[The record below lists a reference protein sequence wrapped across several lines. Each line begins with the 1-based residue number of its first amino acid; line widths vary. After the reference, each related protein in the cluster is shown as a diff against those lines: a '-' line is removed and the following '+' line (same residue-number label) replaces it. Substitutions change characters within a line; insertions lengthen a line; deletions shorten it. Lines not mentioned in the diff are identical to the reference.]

1 MAEPYLGNAK
11 NTTEVIRKYDF
22 AFQKRF
28 GQNFLIDTH
37 VIDKIVSGAEITK
50 DDCVLEIGPGIG
62 TLTQYLADKARH
74 VIVVEIDKSL
84 IPVLHD
90 TLKDWNNIE
99 IINDDIMKV
108 DIKKLAEEKND
119 GRPIKVVA
127 NLPYYI
133 TTPIIMKLLENDIP
147 VSSVTVM
154 IQKEVA
160 DRMRA
165 LPGSKDYG
173 ALTLSVNY
181 YAGTS
186 IVANVPCNCF
196 IPRPKVDSTVIRLDK
211 LEEPKVKVKDRKL
224 MFELIRA
231 SFNQRRKTF
240 ANGVKNAGNLD
251 FKRDEIEEALLKCGL
266 PETIRGEKMSID
278 DFAKVSDL
286 LTEKR

>member
-28 GQNFLIDTH
+28 GQNFLIDSH
-37 VIDKIVSGAEITK
+37 VIEKIVSGAEITE

-62 TLTQYLADKARH
+62 TLTQYLAAKARH
-74 VIVVEIDKSL
+74 VIVVEIDKAL
-84 IPVLHD
+84 IPVLRD
-90 TLKDWNNIE
+90 TLKEWDNVE
-99 IINDDIMKV
+99 IINDDILKV
-108 DIKKLAEEKND
+108 DIKKLAEEKNG
-119 GRPIKVVA
+119 GRPVTVVA

-147 VSSVTVM
+147 VSSLTVM

-160 DRMRA
+160 ERMRA

-181 YAGTS
+181 YADTS

-211 LEEPKVKVKDRKL
+211 LEEPRIKVKDKKL
-224 MFELIRA
+224 MFDLIRA

-251 FKRDEIEEALLKCGL
+251 FTREEVEEVLSECGI
-266 PETIRGEKMSID
+266 PVSVRGEKMSIE
-278 DFAKVSDL
+278 DFARVSDL
-286 LTEKR
+286 LAERK